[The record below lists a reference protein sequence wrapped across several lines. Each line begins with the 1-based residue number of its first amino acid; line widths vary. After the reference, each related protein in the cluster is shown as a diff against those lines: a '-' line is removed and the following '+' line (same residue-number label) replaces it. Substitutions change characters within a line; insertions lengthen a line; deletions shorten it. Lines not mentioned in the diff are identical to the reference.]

1 MQRPAEDNRQPCQA
15 AHQPDNARRPP
26 HVCDVGVDKGRGY
39 RDCEQ
44 DACPF
49 QRDNDREIRP
59 GASDERHTGLCIIEV
74 VTYFSHNPATFGD
87 TCSDTYGDTFGDT
100 FGDIYYI

>member
-1 MQRPAEDNRQPCQA
+1 MQRPAEDNRQSCQA

-44 DACPF
+44 DA
-49 QRDNDREIRP
+49 RP
-59 GASDERHTGLCIIEV
+59 L
-74 VTYFSHNPATFGD
+74 
-87 TCSDTYGDTFGDT
+87 
-100 FGDIYYI
+100 